1 MPYCYPP
8 KKHSLTFSKR
18 TCHCFTLATPA
29 TSLHGTPL
37 GHGTLTES
45 SRKKGRNGRHLNTE
59 KLGWGDLGFQI
70 EMLQQPESPA
80 FHCVQLKEE
89 TWLLHAVEQGGRELD
104 DLSRGSLSLQGSS
117 LRS

>member
-1 MPYCYPP
+1 MPYCHPP

-29 TSLHGTPL
+29 TSLHGTSS

-45 SRKKGRNGRHLNTE
+45 SRKKGRNGRRLNTE
-59 KLGWGDLGFQI
+59 KLGRGDLGFQM
-70 EMLQQPESPA
+70 ETQQQPGSPA

-104 DLSRGSLSLQGSS
+104 DLSLQGSS
-117 LRS
+117 LRP